1 MEYQGNLH
9 SHSDYS
15 NRDIRDSI
23 ISLDKMFDTAL
34 QLNHKVLALTDH
46 DCISGHI
53 KALEKYQKI
62 KKDNPDFK
70 LILGNEIYLCRN
82 GLNSETYQKGD
93 KFYHFILLAKDKI
106 GHQQIRE
113 LSTRAWL
120 RSYKYGK
127 NKRVPTYYNDVIDII
142 DNNKGHVIACTACL
156 GSYLASECLALA
168 QEPNKEQEEKVRDWL
183 KQMVR
188 LFGAENFYIE
198 LQPPAEK
205 NNEQY
210 LANYKMLEF
219 AQELDIPWIVT
230 TDAHYARPKD
240 RHIHEAFLKSQDGE
254 REVDAFYAT
263 TYMMST
269 QELESYFD
277 FPLDEAYQNIQ
288 KIIDMCQDYDL
299 HKSLRIPQLIWKTF
313 NPKTDL
319 KQWANKIPMINKFLS
334 SDYIG
339 DIELIKAI
347 VERIESD
354 PKLQDEKTYAAI
366 EDNLNK
372 VWESS
377 LVNKTHWSSYFLNLQ
392 KIIDCCWEA
401 GSLVLPGRG
410 SGVGFILLYILGIT
424 QINPLWEPVPT
435 YSWRFL
441 NPSRVS
447 VLDVDFD
454 IEGARRSVVMRKF
467 REIYGEDRVCNV
479 ITFGTEK
486 SKSAIATAARGLD
499 LNNDLALSIA
509 ALVPS
514 DRGTPRTLKQC
525 YYGDEE
531 NGFKPVAPFVQAMN
545 ENPELWEVAQEIEGL
560 ICRVGSHAGGVVFFD
575 EEITDTAS
583 LMTTPEGLVVS
594 CYELHD
600 LEKVSAIKYDV
611 LSVEAADKIHATL
624 DLLIKNNKIKA
635 GTTLKDTYMSY
646 LDVYKLERNDP
657 KMWDMVNN
665 HEIHSLFQM
674 EQQSGVQGISL
685 THPQCLEDLVH
696 LNSVIRLMAQDK
708 DAEQPLQK
716 YARFKSNINFWYKE
730 MEDYGLTK
738 HEMKILEPY
747 LKGGYGICE
756 NQELFMALVQIPE
769 CGGFDLNFADQLRKA
784 IAKKN
789 PKAYDELTK
798 EYFKTVEEK
807 GLSKNLCN
815 YIWNVLVATSR
826 GYGFNASHTL
836 AYSLVGLQEMNL
848 AYKYPVIYWNCG
860 CLITDAGGED
870 GGTDYTK
877 IAIAL
882 NKMRKDVDITLVDIN
897 KSDYNFAPDEENNTI
912 LYGMQSLV
920 NVGIDAIDDIIKY
933 RPYKSMADFINKVNP
948 KRQVMIALI
957 KAGAFDKFN
966 SRFRNMVEYLWMT
979 CDKKSK
985 LTLNNMPSLIKR
997 NLVPLDTEEMQYS
1010 MRIYEFN
1017 RYLKDNCKD
1026 KTNMFYK
1033 LDDRANIFINE
1044 VGLSDLIQGDNYI
1057 SMNTWDNYYK
1067 KQMDVFRNWMKNDET
1082 LLDKLNWSIF
1092 LDDWNKYVKKPN
1104 LSRWE
1109 MESMCFYYHEHE
1121 LAHINTQ
1128 EYGIVEYKDLPEEPP
1143 VDYMFPK
1150 GDKWIPIYELSKI
1163 VGTCIAKDKNKG
1175 LIYLLTPQS
1184 GVVTVRLRKEYF
1196 ALFDKQISEKQPDG
1210 KKKVIERS
1218 WFTRGNLLMVQ
1229 GIRRGDEFVL
1239 KKYSRTPTHQLYLIT
1254 DIDENNNIILTH
1266 ERKKGELEEDE

>member
-1 MEYQGNLH
+1 M
-9 SHSDYS
+9 
-15 NRDIRDSI
+15 
-23 ISLDKMFDTAL
+23 
-34 QLNHKVLALTDH
+34 
-46 DCISGHI
+46 
-53 KALEKYQKI
+53 
-62 KKDNPDFK
+62 
-70 LILGNEIYLCRN
+70 
-82 GLNSETYQKGD
+82 
-93 KFYHFILLAKDKI
+93 
-106 GHQQIRE
+106 
-113 LSTRAWL
+113 
-120 RSYKYGK
+120 
-127 NKRVPTYYNDVIDII
+127 
-142 DNNKGHVIACTACL
+142 
-156 GSYLASECLALA
+156 
-168 QEPNKEQEEKVRDWL
+168 
-183 KQMVR
+183 
-188 LFGAENFYIE
+188 
-198 LQPPAEK
+198 
-205 NNEQY
+205 
-210 LANYKMLEF
+210 
-219 AQELDIPWIVT
+219 
-230 TDAHYARPKD
+230 
-240 RHIHEAFLKSQDGE
+240 
-254 REVDAFYAT
+254 
-263 TYMMST
+263 
-269 QELESYFD
+269 
-277 FPLDEAYQNIQ
+277 
-288 KIIDMCQDYDL
+288 
-299 HKSLRIPQLIWKTF
+299 
-313 NPKTDL
+313 
-319 KQWANKIPMINKFLS
+319 
-334 SDYIG
+334 
-339 DIELIKAI
+339 
-347 VERIESD
+347 
-354 PKLQDEKTYAAI
+354 
-366 EDNLNK
+366 
-372 VWESS
+372 
-377 LVNKTHWSSYFLNLQ
+377 
-392 KIIDCCWEA
+392 
-401 GSLVLPGRG
+401 
-410 SGVGFILLYILGIT
+410 
-424 QINPLWEPVPT
+424 
-435 YSWRFL
+435 
-441 NPSRVS
+441 
-447 VLDVDFD
+447 
-454 IEGARRSVVMRKF
+454 
-467 REIYGEDRVCNV
+467 
-479 ITFGTEK
+479 
-486 SKSAIATAARGLD
+486 
-499 LNNDLALSIA
+499 
-509 ALVPS
+509 
-514 DRGTPRTLKQC
+514 
-525 YYGDEE
+525 EE
-531 NGFKPVAPFVQAMN
+531 NV
-545 ENPELWEVAQEIEGL
+545 
-560 ICRVGSHAGGVVFFD
+560 
-575 EEITDTAS
+575 
-583 LMTTPEGLVVS
+583 
-594 CYELHD
+594 
-600 LEKVSAIKYDV
+600 
-611 LSVEAADKIHATL
+611 
-624 DLLIKNNKIKA
+624 
-635 GTTLKDTYMSY
+635 
-646 LDVYKLERNDP
+646 
-657 KMWDMVNN
+657 
-665 HEIHSLFQM
+665 
-674 EQQSGVQGISL
+674 EQQSGIQGISL
-685 THPQCLEDLVH
+685 THPKCLEDLVH

-769 CGGFDLNFADQLRKA
+769 CGGFDLDFADRLRKA
-784 IAKKN
+784 IAKKQA
-789 PKAYDELTK
+789 KSYDELTQ
-798 EYFKTVEEK
+798 EYFRVVEEK

-815 YIWNVLVATSR
+815 YVWNVLVATSR

-920 NVGIDAIDDIIKY
+920 NVGIDAIDDIIKH
-933 RPYKSMADFINKVNP
+933 RPYESMADFIYKVNP

-979 CDKKSK
+979 CDRKSK

-997 NLVPLDTEEMQYS
+997 DLVPLESEEMQYG

-1044 VGLSDLIQGDNYI
+1044 VGLSDLVQGDSYV
-1057 SMNTWDNYYK
+1057 SMNAWDNYYK

-1082 LLDKLNWSIF
+1082 LLDRLNWSIF
-1092 LDDWNKYVKKPN
+1092 LDDWKKYVKKPN
-1104 LSRWE
+1104 LSHWE

-1121 LAHINTQ
+1121 LAHINTH

-1196 ALFDKQISEKQPDG
+1196 ALFDKQVSEKQPDG

-1254 DIDENNNIILTH
+1254 DIDENNNIVLTH